1 MEAATSRNEQ
11 QEDES
16 PSLGESLEADTT
28 GELAKEI
35 MRRLREMKA
44 RLENEK
50 RKLQHPKTY
59 RSIMAG
65 LNAIEGAESAIE
77 MYATAK
83 VLTSH

>member
-50 RKLQHPKTY
+50 RKLQRPETY
-59 RSIMAG
+59 RSIIAG
-65 LNAIEGAESAIE
+65 LNAIEGAESTIQ
-77 MYATAK
+77 MYMLAK
-83 VLTSH
+83 L